1 MLFHSTLQSWA
12 SSISQSFVTAASIRV
27 VADLFVQILFICRFY
42 LCYTRKGG
50 IGVWPETTCGH
61 ALLGAS
67 FFGGVC
73 EPHIYSTLN
82 IICRCRFRTT
92 CAIQCTHYVCKINI
106 GNYNSD
112 LVVD

>member
-12 SSISQSFVTAASIRV
+12 SSISQSFVTAASICV
-27 VADLFVQILFICRFY
+27 VADLFVQILFSYRFY

-50 IGVWPETTCGH
+50 IGVWLETTCGH

-67 FFGGVC
+67 FFSGVC

-82 IICRCRFRTT
+82 IIKSASYTPF
-92 CAIQCTHYVCKINI
+92 AYVLNYYPTHMCK
-106 GNYNSD
+106 G
-112 LVVD
+112 